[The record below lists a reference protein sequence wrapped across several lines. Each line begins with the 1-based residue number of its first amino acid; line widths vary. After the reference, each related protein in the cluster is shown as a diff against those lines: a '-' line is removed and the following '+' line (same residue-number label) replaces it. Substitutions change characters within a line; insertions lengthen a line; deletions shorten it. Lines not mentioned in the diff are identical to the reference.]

1 MKLVVTV
8 EISGGRA
15 TEFRVDRVSNPE
27 PGAAEDVREC
37 AALADVLSSRI
48 RRFQARGRPDGTPP
62 KKTEKNF
69 RFPLYNGTKK

>member
-8 EISGGRA
+8 DISGGRA
-15 TEFRVDRVSNPE
+15 TEFRVDRVSSPE
-27 PGAAEDVREC
+27 TWTSEDAREY

-62 KKTEKNF
+62 KKK
-69 RFPLYNGTKK
+69 

>member
-8 EISGGRA
+8 DISGGRA

-27 PGAAEDVREC
+27 PGAVEDAREF
-37 AALADVLSSRI
+37 AALADVLANRI

-62 KKTEKNF
+62 KKS
-69 RFPLYNGTKK
+69 